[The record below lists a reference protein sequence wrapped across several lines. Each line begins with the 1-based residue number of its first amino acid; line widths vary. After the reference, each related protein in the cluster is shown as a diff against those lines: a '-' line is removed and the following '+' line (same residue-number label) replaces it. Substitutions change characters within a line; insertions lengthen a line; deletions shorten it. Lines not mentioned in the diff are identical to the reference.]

1 MSSGTDRYLT
11 VFSAEGRLWQ
21 VEYAFKAVKQAEV
34 TSVGVKSKDSV
45 VVVVQKK
52 VADKLIDP
60 STVTHMYRITDTVG
74 ACLVGLN
81 PDVHYI
87 LTRLRYNAAKFQFK
101 NGFPIPVSVLAQGLA
116 EIHQRES
123 QYAAIRPTAVSA
135 ILFGFDGPTNGF
147 QLYKVEPSGYSS
159 GYRAVSC
166 GVKEV
171 EAMSALEK
179 KIADF
184 ETPDA
189 TAEFALSTLQSVC
202 GIDFEPKDIELV
214 VMTRECP
221 QFELVSD
228 EKVDE
233 LLRAVAEKD

>member
-1 MSSGTDRYLT
+1 MSSGADRYLT

-34 TSVGVKSKDSV
+34 TALGVKSKDSV

-60 STVTHMYRITDTVG
+60 NTVTHMYRVTENVG

-81 PDVHYI
+81 SDVHYN
-87 LTRLRYNAAKFQFK
+87 LLVLRNEAAKFQLK
-101 NGFPIPVSVLAQGLA
+101 NGFPIPVSILASKLS
-116 EIHQRES
+116 ETHQRES
-123 QYAAIRPTAVSA
+123 QYAGLRPTAVSA
-135 ILFGFDGPTNGF
+135 ILFGFDAPTNSF
-147 QLYKVEPSGYSS
+147 HLYKVEPSGYSS
-159 GYRAVSC
+159 GYRAVSS

-179 KIADF
+179 KMEDF

-202 GIDFEPKDIELV
+202 GVDFEAKDVELV
-214 VMTRECP
+214 IMTRENP
-221 QFELVSD
+221 QFAIVPND
-228 EKVDE
+228 TVDQI
-233 LLRAVAEKD
+233 LRAVAEKD